1 MTGQE
6 AILGMNFMV
15 PAGIQLDF
23 ANGALCLPDEISI
36 QLSGRRPL
44 YGEYLRWIDPKR
56 MMIVKAAEFVK
67 NPLGSRPSETLG
79 LDLQLR
85 RYAQWQNLVFQATTD
100 ELEQIEDLIEGSTE
114 PLVERPEYD

>member
-15 PAGIQLDF
+15 SAGIELDF

-67 NPLGSRPSETLG
+67 NPLGSRPSETL
-79 LDLQLR
+79 R